1 MQHKQQA
8 KCSNRGA
15 SNKKK
20 KPFWCSYHYA
30 GWYMGHQLNS
40 NGAARRDMWQTHIH
54 VNRNNTSAKNV
65 IAALACLFV
74 TISTA
79 KVVI

>member
-20 KPFWCSYHYA
+20 KSPSDALTTMLDDIWVIN
-30 GWYMGHQLNS
+30 WIQMGLRAEICDKH
-40 NGAARRDMWQTHIH
+40 
-54 VNRNNTSAKNV
+54 TSM
-65 IAALACLFV
+65 
-74 TISTA
+74 
-79 KVVI
+79 